1 MRSQS
6 PTLGQFIA
14 NLMEVRNHTNRSLAS
29 VAGISESAV
38 RNLLKVGIEESKEP
52 DARTLRLIAD
62 ALGVN
67 PLILYRLAG
76 YLPPDPGANSPRA
89 VYLADVFDRLPP
101 SKQDAVMGV
110 LEAMAESPQE
120 KAAIQEMRES
130 SSDWMIGMDLM
141 PHVFR
146 KIANRLIVEY
156 NMTSPEDIERIT
168 PDTEIGYQTK
178 LSDMNEMGQKR
189 IKALIR
195 HKLRL
200 EYNAAMEEP
209 EDGNS

>member
-1 MRSQS
+1 M
-6 PTLGQFIA
+6 PEGTTTLGSF
-14 NLMEVRNHTNRSLAS
+14 LVEMMETHKHSNRSLADA
-29 VAGISESAV
+29 AGVSEGAV
-38 RNLLKVGIEESKEP
+38 RNLLKYGEDPDARDP

-62 ALGVN
+62 ALNIN

-76 YLPPDPGANSPRA
+76 YLPPEPGANSARA
-89 VYLADVFDRLPP
+89 RYLADVFDSLPP

-110 LEAMAESPQE
+110 LQAMAASPEE
-120 KAAIQEMRES
+120 KTVIQEMRES

-146 KIANRLIVEY
+146 NIANRLIVEY
-156 NMTSPEDIERIT
+156 NMTSPEHIDRIL

-178 LSDMNEMGQKR
+178 LSDMNDLGQKR

-195 HKLRL
+195 HKLML
-200 EYNAAMEEP
+200 EYNESMEEP
-209 EDGNS
+209 E